1 MKKMTDNDTLQ
12 ARLRVLKLYGLLE
25 RWDEIRDAAWLPDVI
40 EWEEE
45 SRHRRGLERRLK
57 RARLGDFRP
66 MSDFDWAWPDKID
79 RLQIEDLFRLDWVTS
94 ATNLILVG
102 ANGVGKTMIAYNL
115 AHQAIH
121 AGHTVKVLTAS
132 EMLNSLAEID
142 SSSSLIRKLRTLM
155 RPQLLIIDELG
166 YLSYD
171 NRHADLL
178 YEVISRRYLNK
189 PILLTTNKPFKEWG
203 EVFASATSVT
213 TIVDRLVHRSEVVT
227 INAKSYR
234 LKESQEA
241 AAERAKTR
249 KRP

>member
-1 MKKMTDNDTLQ
+1 MTDNDTLQ
-12 ARLRVLKLYGLLE
+12 ARLRALKLYGLLE
-25 RWDEIRDAAWLPDVI
+25 RFDEIRDAPWLPEVI
-40 EWEEE
+40 DWEEE

-57 RARLGDFRP
+57 RARLGSFKP
-66 MSDFDWAWPDKID
+66 ISDFDWDWPDKID
-79 RLQIEDLFRLDWVTS
+79 RAQVEDLFRLDWVTS
-94 ATNLILVG
+94 ATNLVLVG

-142 SSSSLIRKLRTLM
+142 SSSSLIRKLRILM
-155 RPQLLIIDELG
+155 RPQVLIIDELG

-178 YEVISRRYLNK
+178 YEVVSRRYQHK
-189 PILLTTNKPFKEWG
+189 PILVTTNKIFKEWG
-203 EVFASATSVT
+203 SVFSSATSVT
-213 TIVDRLVHRSEVVT
+213 TIVDRLVHRSEVVK
-227 INAKSYR
+227 IDAKSYR
-234 LKESQEA
+234 LKESKEA

-249 KRP
+249 KGS

>member
-1 MKKMTDNDTLQ
+1 MTMTDFDDLLV
-12 ARLRVLKLYGLLE
+12 RLRALKLYGLVE
-25 RWDEIRDAAWLPDVI
+25 RWDEIHDAAWLPDVI

-57 RARLGDFRP
+57 RARLGDFKP
-66 MSDFDWAWPDKID
+66 MSDFDWSWPDTID
-79 RLQIEDLFRLDWVTS
+79 RAQIEDLFRLDWVAS
-94 ATNLILVG
+94 ATNLVLVG

-142 SSSSLIRKLRTLM
+142 SSSSLIRKLRGLM
-155 RPQLLIIDELG
+155 RPQVLVIDELG

-178 YEVISRRYLNK
+178 YEVVSRRYQHK

-203 EVFASATSVT
+203 EVFDSATSVT
-213 TIVDRLVHRSEVVT
+213 TIVDRLVHRSEVVVFD
-227 INAKSYR
+227 AKSYR
-234 LKESQEA
+234 LKESKEA
-241 AAERAKTR
+241 AARRAESR
-249 KRP
+249 KNS